1 MSRVV
6 IPWAYSAMIFW
17 SNPGKRSWYLAI
29 SAGSKRP
36 WRSRGIASSSLPLS
50 VSTVFGL
57 TPLR

>member
-17 SNPGKRSWYLAI
+17 SNPGKRRWYLAI

-36 WRSRGIASSSLPLS
+36 WRSRRIASWSLPLS
-50 VSTVFGL
+50 VSTAFGL